1 MWLDA
6 YFNCILELAR
16 SHSDFL

>member
-1 MWLDA
+1 MRLDA